1 MVREESQIEIYVEEK
16 DVGMILPSMAIE
28 RMARFFLMRMNE
40 AERKARTFV
49 NSGENGYA

>member
-1 MVREESQIEIYVEEK
+1 MVREESQTEVDVEKK
-16 DVGMILPSMAIE
+16 DAGMLLPSTAIE

-40 AERKARTFV
+40 AEKEARTFV